1 MTAIKVAVDSA
12 IFFFCF
18 KSNREDIKPINMQK
32 LLNHLSTAP
41 HIIPLVP
48 ISVIGES
55 VIESS
60 EEKKRTLTMTCM
72 NYIS

>member
-32 LLNHLSTAP
+32 LVTTPTTEVAG
-41 HIIPLVP
+41 I
-48 ISVIGES
+48 
-55 VIESS
+55 
-60 EEKKRTLTMTCM
+60 
-72 NYIS
+72 

>member
-41 HIIPLVP
+41 HIPL
-48 ISVIGES
+48 STNIGHRR
-55 VIESS
+55 
-60 EEKKRTLTMTCM
+60 KR
-72 NYIS
+72 Y